1 MRSSESETHAAEEGG
16 GVFSDVRKKNYNRE
30 RKVFLKHFF
39 KRKKNHDFQQK
50 EGNISFGIGFHS
62 EKKSVLLFFFKRM
75 VFLCTKNRVPTPP
88 TFCVWN
94 VFFSSTGCF
103 FLVAT
108 FSEILRKN
116 HPNLSRSRAPNVQ
129 VADPQ
134 KKGL

>member
-1 MRSSESETHAAEEGG
+1 MG

-30 RKVFLKHFF
+30 RKVFLKHFLNGKKPRLPT
-39 KRKKNHDFQQK
+39 KRGQHFIWDRL
-50 EGNISFGIGFHS
+50 SFR
-62 EKKSVLLFFFKRM
+62 KKSVLLFFFLRM

-134 KKGL
+134 KKRFVGSWPKKRETNGFS